1 MRNNKGRVR
10 FVFMMV
16 LMLALVAFPASANA
30 RHAWGKYH
38 WARTAN
44 PFTLSVIDSMTTD
57 WDDNLDAAIADWS
70 ASSVLNVAKE
80 AGGSDNSTRQNCSPV
95 SGKVRSC
102 NYTYGTTG
110 WSGLAQIWITTGNHI
125 SQGTAKM
132 NDTYLASELEVSKQ
146 HVICQEIGHDW
157 GLDHQSTS
165 GADLNTC
172 MDYADAF
179 DNPDP
184 NQGDYDQ
191 LLCMYDPAYKGVRLT
206 TPEGHS
212 CRGSGHVDSFNSN
225 ANSAQ
230 MPAGFMNA
238 NVHAQE
244 NWGNLVFTSENGRV
258 SIFERD
264 FSNGYRIVTFVT
276 WAE

>member
-1 MRNNKGRVR
+1 MRNKSSFR
-10 FVFMMV
+10 FVVIFV
-16 LMLALVAFPASANA
+16 LIAMLGAFPLAAGA

-38 WARTAN
+38 WARTSN
-44 PFTLSVIDSMTTD
+44 PVSLRVIDSMTTD
-57 WDDNLDAAIADWS
+57 WDDNLSAAIADWDQS
-70 ASSVLNVAKE
+70 TVLSLTQE
-80 AGGSDNSTRQNCSPV
+80 AGGSDTTTRQNCAPV

-102 NYTYGTTG
+102 NYTYGATG

-125 SQGTAKM
+125 AQGTAKM
-132 NDTYLASELEVSKQ
+132 NDTYMAGLPEVSKQ

-157 GLDHQSTS
+157 GLGHQSES
-165 GADLNTC
+165 GADLDTC

-179 DNPDP
+179 DNPSP

-191 LLCMYDPAYKGVRLT
+191 LLCIYDPAYKGVNLT
-206 TPEGHS
+206 SGPHR
-212 CRGSGHVDSFNSN
+212 CRGTGHVDSFNSS
-225 ANSAQ
+225 ANSASA
-230 MPAGFMNA
+230 PAGFDNA

-244 NWGNLVFTSENGRV
+244 NWGNLVFTSENGRA

-264 FSNGYRIVTFVT
+264 FGNGYRIVTFVT

>member
-1 MRNNKGRVR
+1 MRNQIGSFR
-10 FVFMMV
+10 FM
-16 LMLALVAFPASANA
+16 LMLVLVFALAAFPISAGA

-44 PFTLSVIDSMTTD
+44 PFTIRVIDSMTPD
-57 WDDNLDAAIADWS
+57 WDPRLDRAMSDWS
-70 ASSVLNVAKE
+70 TSSVLNLTKE
-80 AGGSDNSTRQNCSPV
+80 AGNSDTATRQNCSPV

-102 NYTYGTTG
+102 NFTYGTTG

-125 SQGTAKM
+125 AQGTAKM

-157 GLDHQSTS
+157 GLDHQSET

-179 DNPDP
+179 DNPSP

-191 LLCMYDPAYKGVRLT
+191 LLCIYDPAYQGVTLT
-206 TPEGHS
+206 SGPHR
-212 CRGSGHVDSFNSN
+212 CRGTGHLDNFNSN
-225 ANSAQ
+225 AGSAP
-230 MPAGFMNA
+230 MPAGFANA

-244 NWGNLVFTSENGRV
+244 NRGEKVEDNGKFAVFV
-258 SIFERD
+258 RD
-264 FSNGYRIVTFVT
+264 FGGGYKIVTFVT
-276 WAE
+276 WAN

>member
-1 MRNNKGRVR
+1 MRNKRLFR
-10 FVFMMV
+10 FVVIFV
-16 LMLALVAFPASANA
+16 LIALLAASPFAVGA
-30 RHAWGKYH
+30 RHAWSKYH

-44 PFTLSVIDSMTTD
+44 PFTIRVIDSMTTD
-57 WDDNLDAAIADWS
+57 WDDNLDQAIADWS
-70 ASSVLNVAKE
+70 TSSVMDAVKE
-80 AGGSDNSTRQNCSPV
+80 AGGSDTTTRQNCSPV

-102 NYTYGTTG
+102 NYTYGATG

-125 SQGTAKM
+125 AQGTAKM
-132 NDTYLASELEVSKQ
+132 NDTYMAGLPEVSKQ

-157 GLDHQSTS
+157 GLGHQSET

-179 DNPDP
+179 DNPSP
-184 NQGDYDQ
+184 NLGDYHQ
-191 LLCMYDPAYKGVRLT
+191 LLCIYDPAYKGVRLT
-206 TPEGHS
+206 TPEGHA
-212 CRGSGHVDSFNSN
+212 CRGSGHLDSFNSN
-225 ANSAQ
+225 ASNA
-230 MPAGFMNA
+230 PAGFMNA

-244 NWGNLVFTSENGRV
+244 NWGNRVFTSENGRV

-264 FSNGYRIVTFVT
+264 FDNGYRIVTFVI

>member
-1 MRNNKGRVR
+1 MHNKKRPYH
-10 FVFMMV
+10 FV
-16 LMLALVAFPASANA
+16 LMLVLIFALAAFPTSVNA

-38 WARTAN
+38 WARTSN

-80 AGGSDNSTRQNCSPV
+80 AGGSDTSTRQNCSPV

-125 SQGTAKM
+125 AQGTAKM
-132 NDTYLASELEVSKQ
+132 NDTYMASEPEVSKQ

-157 GLDHQSTS
+157 GLGHQSES

-191 LLCMYDPAYKGVRLT
+191 LLCIYDPAYKGVTLT
-206 TPEGHS
+206 SGPHR
-212 CRGSGHVDSFNSN
+212 CRGTGHLDSFNSN
-225 ANSAQ
+225 ASSAA

-238 NVHAQE
+238 NAHAQE

-258 SIFERD
+258 SVYERD